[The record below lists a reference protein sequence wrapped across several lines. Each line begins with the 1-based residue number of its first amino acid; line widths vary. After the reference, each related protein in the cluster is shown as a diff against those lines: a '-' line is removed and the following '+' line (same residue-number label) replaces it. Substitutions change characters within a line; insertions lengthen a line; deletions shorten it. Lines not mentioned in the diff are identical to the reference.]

1 MARLRGKVALITGGA
16 GGLGSATARRFVE
29 EGCRVAIADI
39 DDDAGEA
46 VARELGDECAFV
58 HNDHLDSD
66 SNAAAVIFT
75 VDTYGGLDI
84 LLNNAGA
91 PYTGKIETA
100 DDEAV
105 RRSFDSNLLGPFRM
119 TKAAVPALRARARE
133 TGKSA
138 SILYTASGQAIN
150 AKPDISAY
158 TAAKH
163 GVRGLMRS
171 VALELAPDNIRVNC
185 VCPVATDTPL
195 FREMA
200 REMSDSV
207 ETTIADFERTVP
219 LGRLARPV
227 DTANAFLFLAS
238 DEAEMVTGVAL
249 PVDGGMSAY

>member
-29 EGCRVAIADI
+29 EGCRVAIADV
-39 DDDAGEA
+39 DDDAGES
-46 VARELGDECAFV
+46 VARELGDDCAFV
-58 HNDHLDSD
+58 HNDHLDND
-66 SNAAAVIFT
+66 SNAAAVVFA

-105 RRSFDSNLLGPFRM
+105 RRSFDSNLLGPCRM

-200 REMSDSV
+200 REMSDSM